1 MIRINLLPPEEKV
14 NRKSF
19 NIKRPT
25 GVLLPLLLLVGGV
38 TMVVAAVV
46 QQQAQVQSLRQDLAT
61 VETEINKLAPEVAL
75 VERLAKERAELDL
88 RLSII
93 DRLSSQRFHSV
104 RMVDELDRAISD
116 YLWITSVIQI
126 GQTRMNVEGATFSN
140 LIVADFMTRLDRSA
154 YFANVE
160 MTSAER
166 GDINDRPVTRF
177 QLTMD
182 LTPTAEPR
190 PAGDN

>member
-1 MIRINLLPPEEKV
+1 
-14 NRKSF
+14 
-19 NIKRPT
+19 
-25 GVLLPLLLLVGGV
+25 
-38 TMVVAAVV
+38 MVVAAVV
-46 QQQAQVQSLRQDLAT
+46 QQQAQVQSLLQDLTT
-61 VETEINKLAPEVAL
+61 VEAQIDELKPEVAL
-75 VERLAKERAELDL
+75 VERLAKERAELDQ

-93 DRLSSQRFHSV
+93 DQLSSQRFHSV

-116 YLWITSVIQI
+116 YLWITSVVQM
-126 GQTRMNVEGATFSN
+126 GPTKMNIEGATFSN

-190 PAGDN
+190 PVGDN